1 VEHEVQVGT
10 ARDGRLAAT
19 FALPSGDGPFPA
31 VLLCQGLSGI
41 RTAVLP
47 ELAAMFAERGF
58 ASLRFDYLGCGDSD
72 GEPGWVDP
80 AARVRQAGFALAWLL
95 AREEVDPA
103 RAGVYGHSYGGQ
115 TAIALASRDRRIA
128 AAVAV
133 SGPGSGTDLLRSS
146 RAGWD
151 WVAFRKKLETEREA
165 VSAGQEPRMVR
176 VDDLLPFSPAFM
188 EKWSKLVA
196 EGAGTSAM
204 ESAPELPHYYL
215 LSADLMME
223 AEPASDAGRLGGCPL
238 LMVNGA
244 DDDVV
249 PVETVEPV
257 YAAAPGPKRWIV
269 VPGADHNTL
278 DAGEGLER
286 AGRYAA
292 DWFES
297 HLTGD

>member
-128 AAVAV
+128 AGVAV

-286 AGRYAA
+286 VGRYAA